1 MSHLPSAAA
10 DALNLVRELKILDDA
25 NIRVMEQ
32 MFSNRVNED
41 LVATMVIGKE
51 GTIASTLFKLI
62 TSAHSPSVVGYL
74 LRFTA
79 DVCQISPTLGKAFAV
94 GDFGAVDPASKF
106 MEIANTHAK
115 VDGIFHPGMFL
126 SAIVV
131 RYTPESKMPAP
142 RDAAA
147 SRFLAMMK
155 QALSTNTLKLADI
168 EYHVASLAQ
177 FVRNRD
183 MRIRVSEAGLIKHL
197 VRVLVECLNTDLV
210 SVTQLCYDTLLT
222 LWIVSYHYGCLAE
235 LYKSQAI
242 PTVHKI
248 LQKAQK
254 EKVIRMCLQ
263 IFKNFTSAQK
273 KYYTANASSEWVDA
287 SIYLIG
293 SATARGDAA
302 SNKGP
307 NFYADLIGIGI
318 SKTLWQLAR
327 KKFGDADIAE
337 YVEELTTILDQN
349 MDAVTSFSEYRGE
362 VLSGVLEWSP
372 VHSSAKFWKENVSQF
387 EENNFEV
394 AEKLAELIQ
403 ETQSDLT
410 LAVCCHD
417 IGELVR
423 YHSSGRSI
431 LTLPQLAGV
440 KERLMGLMSHDN
452 PEVSKHALL
461 AVQKILVQRWE
472 FMQ

>member
-1 MSHLPSAAA
+1 MSHLPAAA
-10 DALNLVRELKILDDA
+10 SDALSLVRELKLLDDA

-41 LVATMVIGKE
+41 LVSTMVIGKE
-51 GTIASTLFKLI
+51 GTIAATLFKLI

-79 DVCQISPTLGKAFAV
+79 DICQISPTLGKAFAS
-94 GDFGAVDPASKF
+94 GDFGAADTASKF
-106 MEIANTHAK
+106 SEIAHNHSK
-115 VDGIFHPGMFL
+115 VEGIFHPGVFL
-126 SAIVV
+126 CAVV
-131 RYTPESKMPAP
+131 ARYTPEGKMSAP
-142 RDAAA
+142 RQVACT
-147 SRFLAMMK
+147 RFLGLIK
-155 QALSTNTLKLADI
+155 QSLSTNTLKLADI
-168 EYHVASLAQ
+168 EYHVAALAQ

-183 MRIRVSEAGLIKHL
+183 MRVRVSEAGLIKHL

-210 SVTQLCYDTLLT
+210 SVTQLVYDTLLT
-222 LWIVSYHYGCLAE
+222 LWILSFHYGCLAE
-235 LYKSQAI
+235 LYKASAM

-263 IFKNFTSAQK
+263 IFKNFCAAQR
-273 KYYTANASSEWVDA
+273 KYYSATNSGDWVDA

-293 SATARGDAA
+293 SATARGEA
-302 SNKGP
+302 SANKGP

-318 SKTLWQLAR
+318 TKTLWQLAR
-327 KKFGDADIAE
+327 RKFGDSDISE
-337 YVEELTTILDQN
+337 DVEELTTILDQN
-349 MDAVTSFSEYRGE
+349 MDQVTSFTEYRGE
-362 VLSGVLEWSP
+362 VLSGALEWTP
-372 VHSSAKFWKENVSQF
+372 VHSSAKFWKENVKHF

-394 AEKLAELIQ
+394 AEKLAELLN
-403 ETQSDLT
+403 ETQSEVT

-417 IGELVR
+417 LGELVR

-431 LTLPQLAGV
+431 LTLPQLNGV
-440 KERLMGLMSHDN
+440 KERLMSLMSHTN
-452 PEVSKHALL
+452 SEVSKHALL

-472 FMQ
+472 FIQ